1 MEIKFELVTVH
12 GEDALMRTA
21 VNYMDD
27 ELREGIHAEMVLCM
41 AQAFCDEYARRH
53 KAKYGQEWIIN

>member
-12 GEDALMRTA
+12 GEDVLMRTA

-27 ELREGIHAEMVLCM
+27 ELREEIHAEWSRV
-41 AQAFCDEYARRH
+41 RRRRFVMSTQGGT
-53 KAKYGQEWIIN
+53 KKSTGRNGP